1 MKKRGQVSIYVI
13 LGLII
18 VISVAAVYLISN
30 YVVKNEFDRE
40 KEQIQV
46 VEGFEPV
53 KNYLDSCIAEITLQ
67 GAELMGLQGGYIN
80 IPEDNLPVNPVIP
93 FSNKLDIFG
102 NAQLSVP
109 YWFYETANGIQKQQ
123 IPSINEMQNQLANYI
138 NSNLN
143 NCLGNFTAFEGYEV
157 VNFEAISTNVEIT
170 DNKIFVRMLTNININ
185 YQGLGVSF
193 DRFLTSVNSPLGKLY
208 KTANVVFSKE
218 NNDNFFEQ
226 KTIDMLVLYD
236 ELPYSGESFSCSP
249 RVWFIEN
256 IKNDMKQIVRA
267 NVEAVNPRNTGYFDY
282 DVNTGS
288 AVVEFKYD
296 ERWRLDVSVD
306 GGEQVLKEES
316 AFGQGNPA
324 AAFLST
330 LFCLNNYHF
339 IYDIKYP
346 ILVTLNEDNF
356 LFQYALQVIIDNNQ
370 PRENKLGMEY
380 LGNTDSRVC
389 NSPSVRSIINV
400 RDSNTGVS
408 LENAKV
414 DLSCVGAVCD
424 LGSSG
429 REGLSVLVPSCVN
442 AQISA
447 SKEGYH
453 KASITLDTLDES
465 IVTLDLKPYQKKQLE
480 IKVIEGNSIRSAR
493 SDEFVTFNLV
503 NSDENYNIFTNNEE
517 TEISLLPGR
526 YHIQSFIVKN
536 YPNGLKLN
544 AQTIEY
550 CQDLPKT
557 GILGIIGITEK
568 KCFSTELE
576 ATELEQVIVGGVEFD
591 FEINQDE
598 LNQANKLTLYTIY
611 NRAPSNVKE
620 LTDLYAQI
628 LRNVDSTS
636 FRSPVLA

>member
-1 MKKRGQVSIYVI
+1 M
-13 LGLII
+13 
-18 VISVAAVYLISN
+18 
-30 YVVKNEFDRE
+30 
-40 KEQIQV
+40 
-46 VEGFEPV
+46 
-53 KNYLDSCIAEITLQ
+53 
-67 GAELMGLQGGYIN
+67 
-80 IPEDNLPVNPVIP
+80 
-93 FSNKLDIFG
+93 
-102 NAQLSVP
+102 
-109 YWFYETANGIQKQQ
+109 
-123 IPSINEMQNQLANYI
+123 
-138 NSNLN
+138 
-143 NCLGNFTAFEGYEV
+143 
-157 VNFEAISTNVEIT
+157 
-170 DNKIFVRMLTNININ
+170 
-185 YQGLGVSF
+185 
-193 DRFLTSVNSPLGKLY
+193 
-208 KTANVVFSKE
+208 
-218 NNDNFFEQ
+218 
-226 KTIDMLVLYD
+226 
-236 ELPYSGESFSCSP
+236 
-249 RVWFIEN
+249 
-256 IKNDMKQIVRA
+256 
-267 NVEAVNPRNTGYFDY
+267 
-282 DVNTGS
+282 
-288 AVVEFKYD
+288 
-296 ERWRLDVSVD
+296 
-306 GGEQVLKEES
+306 
-316 AFGQGNPA
+316 
-324 AAFLST
+324 
-330 LFCLNNYHF
+330 
-339 IYDIKYP
+339 
-346 ILVTLNEDNF
+346 
-356 LFQYALQVIIDNNQ
+356 
-370 PRENKLGMEY
+370 
-380 LGNTDSRVC
+380 
-389 NSPSVRSIINV
+389 
-400 RDSNTGVS
+400 
-408 LENAKV
+408 
-414 DLSCVGAVCD
+414 
-424 LGSSG
+424 
-429 REGLSVLVPSCVN
+429 SVLVPSCVN

-503 NSDENYNIFTNNEE
+503 NRDENYNIFTNNEE